1 MLLVVGE
8 EPPCLIPLLH
18 LWCLHIWLGLGLG
31 LCPSALL
38 AVGCVTRFGY
48 LPQILS
54 SSLPV
59 AARLGGCTWLAAPA
73 P

>member
-1 MLLVVGE
+1 MLLVLGE

-38 AVGCVTRFGY
+38 AVARFGY
-48 LPQILS
+48 LPQIPS

-59 AARLGGCTWLAAPA
+59 AARLGGCTWLVAPA